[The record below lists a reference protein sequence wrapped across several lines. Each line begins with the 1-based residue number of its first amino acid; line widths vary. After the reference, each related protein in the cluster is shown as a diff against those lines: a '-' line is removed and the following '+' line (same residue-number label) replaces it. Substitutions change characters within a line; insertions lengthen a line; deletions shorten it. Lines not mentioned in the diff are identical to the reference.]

1 MTFFKHFV
9 TNNKISVANNY
20 RENFRIAAPVILS
33 LAGQSVVQIADSVM
47 VGRTGAVPL
56 AAVSF
61 AGAVIT
67 NIMVIGLGLTIG
79 LTPVAG
85 MHWARSEFRRVS
97 GYFQNSLS
105 LNLFFSLLLVAILF
119 ALIPLLP
126 LLGQPE
132 EVTSLM
138 NEYYIMVSISLIP
151 MMIFLTGKQFLE
163 GIGNTHI
170 SMYITLIANLINI
183 FLNYLFIYG
192 KLGFPVMGIDGAG
205 LATLISRLLMPV
217 MLLVLIN
224 KKEGYRRFLSMF
236 RIAHFSVKEHLHL
249 IKIGLP
255 ISGQMVIE
263 FFSLSAITFMMGWM
277 GTKSLAANQ
286 IVQTMINF
294 TFMIANGVAAAS
306 TILVS
311 HSAGKGNLSE
321 ARTRGFTGIK
331 LSTIIMGTAA
341 LIFLLFGES
350 IALLFTSDKEV
361 TAIAV
366 KIFYVVALFELFDG
380 LQVTALGALRGLTDT
395 KKPMFLAIFSYLFIS
410 LPVAYIGGFVLKL
423 GEAGLMSGFA
433 FGLLVASI
441 LFIRRFS
448 KLTK

>member
-1 MTFFKHFV
+1 MTN
-9 TNNKISVANNY
+9 TY
-20 RENFRIAAPVILS
+20 RENFKIATPVILS
-33 LAGQSVVQIADSVM
+33 LAGQSIVQIADSIM
-47 VGRTGAVPL
+47 VGRTGTTPL

-67 NIMVIGLGLTIG
+67 NIMVIGLGLTLG

-85 MHWARSEFRRVS
+85 MHWARGEFRRVS

-105 LNLFFSLLLVAILF
+105 VNLLFSILLSTLLLVIY
-119 ALIPLLP
+119 PLLP
-126 LLGQPE
+126 FLGQPK
-132 EVTSLM
+132 EVMSIM
-138 NEYYIMVSISLIP
+138 GGYYAMVSISLIP

-163 GIGNTHI
+163 GVGNTRI
-170 SMYITLIANLINI
+170 AMYITIAVNI
-183 FLNYLFIYG
+183 VNITLNYLLIYG
-192 KLGFPVMGIDGAG
+192 KMGFPQMGIDGAG
-205 LATLISRLLMPV
+205 LATLISRLLMPI
-217 MLLVLIN
+217 MFFAAIN
-224 KKEGYRRFLSMF
+224 RNDGYKRFLKMF
-236 RIAHFSVKEHLHL
+236 RLNNFSLKEHFLL

-294 TFMIANGVAAAS
+294 TFMIANGVAAAA

-311 HSAGKGNLSE
+311 HSAGTGNMAE
-321 ARTRGFTGIK
+321 ARRRGFAGIK
-331 LSTIIMGTAA
+331 LSTIIMGTAS
-341 LIFLLFGES
+341 LIFLIFGKE

-361 TAIAV
+361 VAIAV
-366 KIFYVVALFELFDG
+366 KIFYVVALFEILDG

-395 KKPMFLAIFSYLFIS
+395 KKPMFIAVFSYLFIS
-410 LPVAYIGGFVLKL
+410 LPVAYLGGFIFNF
-423 GEAGLMSGFA
+423 GEPGLMSGFA
-433 FGLLVASI
+433 FGLLVAAI

-448 KLTK
+448 QLTK